1 MQHATK
7 CRRKL
12 SPRSLFSDTLMH
24 YNQLYIPESENHKIT
39 TMTTVMIMT
48 TKTMTTAMIATATT
62 AISYNGEN
70 YSNDN
75 R

>member
-1 MQHATK
+1 
-7 CRRKL
+7 
-12 SPRSLFSDTLMH
+12 MH
-24 YNQLYIPESENHKIT
+24 YNQLYIPESENHTIT
-39 TMTTVMIMT
+39 TMTTVMITT